1 MSHNHE
7 FSPAHRKALES
18 SSRSS
23 MNNRA
28 NKHTRADTQ
37 TYTSTNRHRKTHRH
51 TCGSTQ
57 THRRTQTWKFANKKV
72 MLGRGRGSSN
82 RGGSS
87 RKPAAL
93 PNLAVAGKREN
104 REQPETS
111 GRGSSKNAKR
121 ERGRGAGRGGR
132 GRGSGRRD
140 SNKPVF
146 IEQLGIFSSGLND
159 DGRHDRSKTDDY
171 NEFSVVNFG
180 RGKRFAKSEHEL
192 ATTEDDIKPTTF
204 ESEWL
209 SDEEADEADL
219 ADLLKDN
226 FLSDMKRGTVMPLVL
241 PLSEEPQFEGL
252 ISRGVKKEEVEIDAE
267 QIESEAA
274 LENGIASKKKTSRR
288 RIESDSDS
296 GELEQKPEKTMFEPC
311 KEPIVASSQKVANM
325 LLRLEQEPS
334 DDLLL
339 VQLPSTLMALSNA
352 DDDSTQQT
360 TNTTPTVAVK
370 TEGKPP
376 PPMHCLDKFDD
387 GTQLGKLRI
396 RRSGRVELVAGGMP
410 LDVTC
415 GIATRHTESV
425 VLIEKTPER
434 ADAEDAKPNIL
445 KVKAE
450 PMEPM
455 EENQEPPA
463 DNMFVIGKVGSSLVC
478 SHDFAKSIEEKK
490 LERKEKAKLS
500 RAPNEQLELDESD
513 AETKKL
519 LADLRSMELKEKSW
533 AKWTTNYSTSVA
545 EPMEL
550 DELSS

>member
-1 MSHNHE
+1 
-7 FSPAHRKALES
+7 
-18 SSRSS
+18 
-23 MNNRA
+23 
-28 NKHTRADTQ
+28 
-37 TYTSTNRHRKTHRH
+37 
-51 TCGSTQ
+51 
-57 THRRTQTWKFANKKV
+57 

-311 KEPIVASSQKVANM
+311 KEPIVASSQKVANK

-415 GIATRHTESV
+415 GIATRHTEVKCCLCDCASQISRTQCLANVGLITITTADTKFVTKSV